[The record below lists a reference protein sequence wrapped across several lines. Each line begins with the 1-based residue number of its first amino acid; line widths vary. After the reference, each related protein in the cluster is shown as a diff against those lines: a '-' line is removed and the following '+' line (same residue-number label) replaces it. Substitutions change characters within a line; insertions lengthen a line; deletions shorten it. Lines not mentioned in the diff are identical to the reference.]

1 MEMKSKVLA
10 SIATCIVIVISG
22 ICFYFSS
29 RSPSKSNSEIS
40 KSLSIQ
46 KPSALNS
53 LQSKPILANQ
63 SVVKIPSKKN
73 KNENVVTRL
82 SDPNI
87 PLTERKAEIDA
98 IAQQGDTAAG
108 RTLIEIAQSGTYLN
122 WYAIQA
128 MSRFTGETA
137 ELSNYLSKNL
147 NAPEAR
153 FASYSIQ
160 SYTKLF
166 REKSTPELIQAL
178 AQNRE
183 RPDGYSYNIQG
194 VIVESL
200 GDLAPREASVQFMNE
215 LARSNELGWSLEYG
229 SKLVYALERSRTP
242 QAFVAVQEYAD
253 RLKAKSPADPLTK
266 KYFETKIAEARE
278 IANRLKPTNYNAA
291 KL

>member
-10 SIATCIVIVISG
+10 SIATCIVISG

-29 RSPSKSNSEIS
+29 RSPSKSNTKTS

-46 KPSALNS
+46 NPSASNP
-53 LQSKPILANQ
+53 LQSKSILANQ
-63 SVVKIPSKKN
+63 PIVKIPSKKS

-128 MSRFTGETA
+128 MSGFTGETT
-137 ELSNYLSKNL
+137 ELSDYLSKNL

-160 SYTKLF
+160 SYTKLL

-200 GDLAPREASVQFMNE
+200 GDIAPREASIQFMNE
-215 LARSNELGWSLEYG
+215 LTRSNELGWSLEYG

-242 QAFVAVQEYAD
+242 QAFVAGHEYAD
-253 RLKAKSPADPLTK
+253 RLKAKSPADPLAK